1 MVITPARTQRY
12 RILGRERDALY
23 LPLKGG
29 GRQHLPRPCAGANA
43 VGWGSPTSPFQGEV
57 LWSLLRGCL
66 RKGRRYS
73 AGLVAALAA
82 SRALSAAAFF
92 STQRTDQIEASY
104 SNNNGTAS
112 ESWLSTSG
120 GVRTAA
126 IMNA

>member
-1 MVITPARTQRY
+1 MR
-12 RILGRERDALY
+12 
-23 LPLKGG
+23 GG
-29 GRQHLPRPCAGANA
+29 GGPAPGARVVSSRPRVAPHPPPPDQ
-43 VGWGSPTSPFQGEV
+43 VGGSPTSPFQGEV
-57 LWSLLRGCL
+57 LWSLLRGCV

-92 STQRTDQIEASY
+92 STPRTDQIEASY
-104 SNNNGTAS
+104 SANNGTAS

-126 IMNA
+126 IMNAPTTK